1 MTLSRTAG
9 ILALAIVLLIALAG
23 GSSQAASL
31 QPIGSGFDEPIYLTS
46 APDNPDRLFV
56 VERKGRIV
64 EVLPDG
70 SRSVFADLRATVGC
84 EEDCGGERGLLSVAL
99 SPDFASSGRFFVFYG
114 EDQGEGDIHI
124 AEMTA
129 SATFAPLSTRRD
141 VLTIPHPTESN
152 HYGGQLQFGPE
163 GNLFISTGDGG
174 GSNDELQNAQDL
186 ESLLGKILR
195 IDPDPSG
202 LLQYTIPAGNPL
214 AAAPPYDAIWS
225 WGLRNPFRFSF
236 DRGGSGIWIG
246 DVGQGER
253 EEVDHGP
260 APGLG
265 GGFNFGWSCREGRV
279 PGPGT
284 DPECAGKTTADF
296 TEPVFDYPHL
306 DPEDGGAHGCAVIG
320 GYVSRDPGVG
330 DLLGRYVY
338 GDLCVNTIRS
348 FSPSQPYAS
357 DRSEGM
363 QVFNLNSFG
372 EDSCGRLYAISG
384 AGSVQ
389 RIVGAGP
396 TDCSGV
402 TPVPPP
408 ALSPS
413 FVGIK
418 PLSRRVLRNRRA
430 LITAWVSPCKGRQG
444 DPVTLW
450 RGRKKL
456 GTRHFDR
463 VCTARFRPRISR
475 RSGFRATVKA
485 NDTYVAAISRKLT
498 IKPAKRKR
506 SRR

>member
-1 MTLSRTAG
+1 MSLSRAIG
-9 ILALAIVLLIALAG
+9 ILALATGLLVALAG
-23 GSSQAASL
+23 GGAQAASL
-31 QPIGSGFDEPIYLTS
+31 QTVGTGFDEPIFLTS

-56 VERKGRIV
+56 VERKGRVV
-64 EVLPDG
+64 EVSPDG
-70 SRSVFADLRATVGC
+70 SRSVFADLREAVGC
-84 EEDCGGERGLLSVAL
+84 EDDCSGERGLLSIAL

-129 SATFAPLSTRRD
+129 SATFAPLSTLRNL
-141 VLTIPHPTESN
+141 LTIPHPTESN
-152 HYGGQLQFGPE
+152 HYGGQLQLGPE

-174 GSNDELQNAQDL
+174 GSDDELHNAQNL
-186 ESLLGKILR
+186 GTLLGKILR

-202 LLQYTIPAGNPL
+202 LAQYSVPAGNPFGSE
-214 AAAPPYDAIWS
+214 IWAY
-225 WGLRNPFRFSF
+225 GLRNPFRFSF
-236 DRGGSGIWIG
+236 DRGGGGLWIG
-246 DVGQGER
+246 DVGQGAR
-253 EEVDHGP
+253 EEVDFAP

-265 GGFNFGWSCREGRV
+265 AGFNFGWNCREGLL

-284 DPECAGKTTADF
+284 DEGCEGAPADAF
-296 TEPVFDYPHL
+296 VEPVFEYSHT
-306 DPEDGGAHGCAVIG
+306 DPEDGDAHGCAAIG

-338 GDLCVNTIRS
+338 GDFCVSTIRS
-348 FSPSQPYAS
+348 FDPSAPFAS
-357 DRSEGM
+357 DRSEGLE
-363 QVFNLNSFG
+363 VFDLNSFG

-384 AGSVQ
+384 AGSVH
-389 RIVGAGP
+389 RLVGASP
-396 TDCSGV
+396 TDCSGAA
-402 TPVPPP
+402 PAPPP
-408 ALSPS
+408 VALSPS

-450 RGRKKL
+450 RGSRRL

-485 NDTYVAAISRKLT
+485 DDTYVAAISRKLT
-498 IKPAKRKR
+498 IQPKKKKRR
-506 SRR
+506 HR

>member
-1 MTLSRTAG
+1 MSLSRAAG
-9 ILALAIVLLIALAG
+9 TLALAIGLLVAFAG
-23 GSSQAASL
+23 GGAQAASL
-31 QPIGSGFDEPIYLTS
+31 QPVGSGFDEPIYLTS

-84 EEDCGGERGLLSVAL
+84 EEDCGGERGLLSIAL
-99 SPDFASSGRFFVFYG
+99 SPDFAASGRFFVFYG

-124 AEMTA
+124 AEMVA
-129 SATFAPLSTRRD
+129 SATFAPLSTLRD

-174 GSNDELQNAQDL
+174 GQDDELHNAQDL
-186 ESLLGKILR
+186 ESLLGKVLR

-202 LLQYTIPAGNPL
+202 LLPYTVPAGNPFG
-214 AAAPPYDAIWS
+214 DEIWAL
-225 WGLRNPFRFSF
+225 GLRNPFRFSF
-236 DRGGSGIWIG
+236 DRGGSGLWIG
-246 DVGQGER
+246 DVGQSAR

-265 GGFNFGWSCREGRV
+265 AGFNFGWNCREGLV
-279 PGPGT
+279 PGPET
-284 DPECAGKTTADF
+284 DPECAGAPADAF
-296 TEPVFDYPHL
+296 VEPVFEYPHT
-306 DPEDGGAHGCAVIG
+306 DPEDGGAHGCAIIG

-338 GDLCVNTIRS
+338 GDLCVNSIRS
-348 FSPSQPYAS
+348 FAPGQPFAS
-357 DRSEGM
+357 DRSEGL
-363 QVFNLNSFG
+363 QVFDLNSFG

-384 AGSVQ
+384 SGSVN

-396 TDCSGV
+396 TDCSGAA
-402 TPVPPP
+402 PAPPP
-408 ALSPS
+408 AALSPS

-418 PLSRRVLRNRRA
+418 PLRRRVLRNRRA
-430 LITAWVSPCKGRQG
+430 LITAWASPCKGRQG

-450 RGRKKL
+450 RGSRRI
-456 GTRHFDR
+456 GTRHFDK

-475 RSGFRATVKA
+475 RSGFRATIKA
-485 NDTYVAAISRKLT
+485 DETYVAAISRKVT
-498 IKPAKRKR
+498 IKPKKRKR

>member
-1 MTLSRTAG
+1 MSLNRAAG
-9 ILALAIVLLIALAG
+9 IVALAIGLLLALAG
-23 GSSQAASL
+23 GAAQAASL
-31 QPIGSGFDEPIYLTS
+31 QPVGAGFDEPIYLTS

-56 VERKGRIV
+56 VERKGRVV
-64 EVLPDG
+64 EVLADG
-70 SRSVFADLRATVGC
+70 SRSVFADLRTAVGC
-84 EEDCGGERGLLSVAL
+84 EEECGGERGLLSIAL

-129 SATFAPLSTRRD
+129 SATFAPLSTLRNL
-141 VLTIPHPTESN
+141 LTIPHPTKTN

-174 GSNDELQNAQDL
+174 GSNDPDHNAQDL
-186 ESLLGKILR
+186 GSLLGKILR
-195 IDPDPSG
+195 IRP
-202 LLQYTIPAGNPL
+202 NPGGI
-214 AAAPPYDAIWS
+214 PPYTVPASNPFGNEVWS
-225 WGLRNPFRFSF
+225 SGLRNPFRFSF

-246 DVGQGER
+246 DVGQSAR

-265 GGFNFGWSCREGRV
+265 GGFDFGWSCFEGTV
-279 PGPGT
+279 PGAGD
-284 DPECAGKTTADF
+284 DPACDGAPADAF
-296 TEPVFDYPHL
+296 VPPVFEYPHV
-306 DPEDGGAHGCAVIG
+306 PPAGGCPNGFAIIG

-330 DLLGRYVY
+330 ELLGRYVY
-338 GDLCVNTIRS
+338 GDLCDGRIRS
-348 FSPSQPYAS
+348 FAPTLPLAS
-357 DRSEGM
+357 GDRFEGM
-363 QVFNLNSFG
+363 QAFGLNSFG

-384 AGSVQ
+384 GGAID

-396 TDCSGV
+396 TNCSGV
-402 TPVPPP
+402 TPAP
-408 ALSPS
+408 APVLSPS

-450 RGRKKL
+450 RGSRRI

-475 RSGFRATVKA
+475 RSGFRATVKTD
-485 NDTYVAAISRKLT
+485 DTYVAAISRKVT
-498 IKPAKRKR
+498 ITPKKRH
-506 SRR
+506 RRHR